1 VPRRPPLIIAILLIA
16 LSGCTKSDPPST
28 SSAPSAPVVAASPA
42 GSPAGSPTAAPSPS
56 RSSLFQV
63 KPVHL
68 DVDGFWS
75 WAYLDFKTGKIDGSS
90 PANALS
96 DTASMTKAWIAAD
109 YLRRSAEQHKTPN
122 STIMGEL
129 TAMIRDS
136 DNTHAYE
143 FHVAN
148 GNLSSI
154 QREIKM
160 CGLTD
165 TKGHQN
171 SWSLTQMS
179 SRDVARLAKCIADG
193 RAAGPKWTGWLLDQ
207 MRSVRGAGRFGIIE
221 ALPADVAKSTAI
233 KNGWLARDDGQW
245 HIACMATGD
254 GWSLGVMAR
263 YPGRLGR
270 DYGAKTCREVTKQLL
285 S

>member
-1 VPRRPPLIIAILLIA
+1 MAAIVAMVLIA
-16 LSGCTKSDPPST
+16 LAGCAKSDPQPTAASSPSPSPVAV
-28 SSAPSAPVVAASPA
+28 SSAPSPAPTP
-42 GSPAGSPTAAPSPS
+42 SPTRA
-56 RSSLFQV
+56 SLFLV

-68 DVDGFWS
+68 QIKGFWS

-90 PANALS
+90 PVNALS

-109 YLRRSAEQHKTPN
+109 YLRRQAEQHKTPN
-122 STIMGEL
+122 ATIMDEL
-129 TAMIRDS
+129 TRMIRDS

-179 SRDVARLAKCIADG
+179 ARDVARLAKCIADG
-193 RAAGPKWTGWLLDQ
+193 RAAGPKWTPWLLNE
-207 MRSVRGAGRFGIIE
+207 MRNVRGAGRFGIIE
-221 ALPADVAKSTAI
+221 ALPADVAKTTAI

-254 GWSLGVMAR
+254 GWSLAVMAR
-263 YPGRLGR
+263 YRSTLGK

-285 S
+285 AD

>member
-1 VPRRPPLIIAILLIA
+1 MIVAILVVA
-16 LSGCTKSDPPST
+16 LPGCAKMAPPPAT
-28 SSAPSAPVVAASPA
+28 LSSPSAAAPAVAPAASPTSSP
-42 GSPAGSPTAAPSPS
+42 SPA

-68 DVDGFWS
+68 DVTGFWS

-109 YLRRSAEQHKTPN
+109 YLRRQAAEHETPS
-122 STIMGEL
+122 STIMAEL
-129 TAMIRDS
+129 TTMIRDS

-154 QREIKM
+154 QREIKL

-207 MRSVRGAGRFGIIE
+207 MRHISGEGHFGIIE
-221 ALPADVAKSTAI
+221 ALPAGVAKTTAI

-245 HIACMATGD
+245 HIACLATGD

-263 YPGRLGR
+263 YPSRLGK
-270 DYGAKTCREVTKQLL
+270 DYGANTCREVTKQLL
-285 S
+285 A

>member
-1 VPRRPPLIIAILLIA
+1 MIMAMVLVA
-16 LSGCTKSDPPST
+16 LSGCAKSAPPA
-28 SSAPSAPVVAASPA
+28 SSASPSPVVAASL
-42 GSPAGSPTAAPSPS
+42 SPAPAPTPVPSPS
-56 RSSLFQV
+56 RTSLFQV

-68 DVDGFWS
+68 EVTGFWS
-75 WAYLDFKTGKIDGSS
+75 WAYLDFKTGKIDGST
-90 PANALS
+90 PATALS

-109 YLRRSAEQHKTPN
+109 YLRRSAEQHKTP
-122 STIMGEL
+122 SSAIMDEL
-129 TAMIRDS
+129 TEMIRDS

-154 QREIKM
+154 QREIKT

-179 SRDVARLAKCIADG
+179 SRDVARLAKCISDG
-193 RAAGPKWTGWLLDQ
+193 RAAGPKWTGWLLDT

-233 KNGWLARDDGQW
+233 KNGWLARDDGRW
-245 HIACMATGD
+245 HIACMAVGD
-254 GWSLGVMAR
+254 GWSLGIMAH
-263 YPGRLGR
+263 YPSSLGK
-270 DYGAKTCREVTKQLL
+270 DYGVKTCREVTKQLL
-285 S
+285 TRH

>member
-1 VPRRPPLIIAILLIA
+1 M
-16 LSGCTKSDPPST
+16 
-28 SSAPSAPVVAASPA
+28 
-42 GSPAGSPTAAPSPS
+42 
-56 RSSLFQV
+56 
-63 KPVHL
+63 HL

-96 DTASMTKAWIAAD
+96 DTASMSKAWIAAD

>member
-1 VPRRPPLIIAILLIA
+1 
-16 LSGCTKSDPPST
+16 
-28 SSAPSAPVVAASPA
+28 
-42 GSPAGSPTAAPSPS
+42 
-56 RSSLFQV
+56 
-63 KPVHL
+63 VHL
-68 DVDGFWS
+68 DVEGFWS
-75 WAYLDFKTGKIDGSS
+75 WAYLDFKTGKIDGST
-90 PANALS
+90 PVNALS

-109 YLRRSAEQHKTPN
+109 YLRRAAEQHKTPN
-122 STIMGEL
+122 ATIMGEL
-129 TAMIRDS
+129 TQMIRDS

-179 SRDVARLAKCIADG
+179 ARDVTRLAKCIADG
-193 RAAGPKWTGWLLDQ
+193 RAAGPKWTGWLLEQ
-207 MRSVRGAGRFGIIE
+207 MRSVRGEGRFGIIE

-233 KNGWLARDDGQW
+233 KNGWLARDDGLW

-254 GWSLGVMAR
+254 GWSMGVMAR
-263 YPGRLGR
+263 YPSSLGK

-285 S
+285 AGG